1 MNYMECPYCGRELC
15 EWNRQFYCGN
25 LLCSAKGVELPKFL
39 WQDFIRTRKA
49 LGIAV
54 DELTNIKVTA
64 ESVGVGFFMTAGIS
78 ALAKIK
84 TTLEQKDE

>member
-39 WQDFIRTRKA
+39 WQDLIEGKRA
-49 LGIAV
+49 L
-54 DELTNIKVTA
+54 E
-64 ESVGVGFFMTAGIS
+64 
-78 ALAKIK
+78 
-84 TTLEQKDE
+84 TLKKLHNEGEKL